1 MPTPLRLRRKQMLQE
16 AEGYL
21 DLLLGFADQWP
32 LPVDVR
38 NTVAERGLAT
48 LDRIKEP
55 GPDRAK
61 LLYLRGQ
68 MLRVL
73 EKYEQAVAP
82 LAAAADLDPES
93 VQIHLALGW
102 CYKRI
107 GRLDRAIESLEAILQ
122 VDRSEAIVYYNL
134 ACYWSVAGD
143 KRKAIDYLARA
154 LDMDTHYRELIDQE
168 PDFDALRSDPEFQS
182 LTSVIV

>member
-1 MPTPLRLRRKQMLQE
+1 MATPVRLRRKQMLQE

-21 DLLLGFADQWP
+21 DLLMGFADQWP
-32 LPVDVR
+32 LPADVR
-38 NTVAERGLAT
+38 NVVAERGLAT
-48 LDRIKEP
+48 LDRVKEA
-55 GPDRAK
+55 GPDRAR

-73 EKYEQAVAP
+73 EKYDQAVVP
-82 LAAAADLDPES
+82 LAAAADLEPEN

-107 GRLDRAIESLEAILQ
+107 GRLDRAIEALEAILQ

-134 ACYWSVAGD
+134 ACYWSLARD
-143 KRKAIDYLARA
+143 KRRAIDYLARA
-154 LDMDTHYRELIDQE
+154 IDMDGHYRELIDQE
-168 PDFDALRSDPEFQS
+168 SDFDAIRSDPEFQS